1 MFQRITAVALIALLL
16 LTPLTATANPAKEA
30 RHTEKIKAGIAKL
43 GLGTDARVKLKLKDN
58 SKLSGYISAIGDE
71 TFVITDVKTETPIT
85 VAYPNVAQVQGNNL
99 STRTKIIIGVSVVVA
114 IIIVLY
120 NVRGAFC
127 DGCD

>member
-16 LTPLTATANPAKEA
+16 LTPLTATATPAKEA